1 MPQLNCSMSLKLL
14 LASSVI
20 LLQGC
25 SFLGFFKKPVTIPE
39 PVVIIQ
45 KEFIERTIP
54 IQSRPKPLSLIDLKF
69 YAVNKE
75 NLADFEARFEKDNV
89 DLVFFAIS
97 IPDYENLAINMGEL
111 RRYIEQQ
118 GSIILY
124 YEETVNRPVEEPAIG
139 EEK

>member
-1 MPQLNCSMSLKLL
+1 
-14 LASSVI
+14 
-20 LLQGC
+20 
-25 SFLGFFKKPVTIPE
+25 
-39 PVVIIQ
+39 
-45 KEFIERTIP
+45 
-54 IQSRPKPLSLIDLKF
+54 
-69 YAVNKE
+69 VNKE

-124 YEETVNRPVEEPAIG
+124 YEETVNRPAEEPVIG
-139 EEK
+139 QEK